1 MGVRVATYAKYEL
14 SGLVLLSTGTESQ
27 NSFAVRSWPEYL
39 IGSID
44 LRGLCCR
51 FLIFTYWP
59 LTLGQLCSL
68 LQVQHR
74 NVEVLCWVQSLC
86 RSTPGSSCQP
96 RELTWHCHY
105 FLREALQLAHYLGY
119 YDMGMPNRS
128 VLDRRYVFN
137 KCSSFVDD
145 DTNWQAWLSPNL
157 CSDGSSLAAH
167 LHRLKGF

>member
-74 NVEVLCWVQSLC
+74 NVVMKYFVGFSHSAGQLLVPHANPESL
-86 RSTPGSSCQP
+86 RGTVITS
-96 RELTWHCHY
+96 
-105 FLREALQLAHYLGY
+105 
-119 YDMGMPNRS
+119 
-128 VLDRRYVFN
+128 
-137 KCSSFVDD
+137 
-145 DTNWQAWLSPNL
+145 
-157 CSDGSSLAAH
+157 
-167 LHRLKGF
+167 